1 MGCSNGA
8 RGAYAL
14 DAVSGVAACAAGRR
28 SAFFLVRTRHIAAA
42 FSTTAVFEYIRVWC
56 VKWSFVH
63 RRVVPYL
70 VRSVP
75 AARAARAETSGGT
88 QWARVERA
96 TPPCLGRQ
104 S

>member
-1 MGCSNGA
+1 MGFANGT
-8 RGAYAL
+8 RRAYAL
-14 DAVSGVAACAAGRR
+14 VAASGVAACAAEKR

-70 VRSVP
+70 VRSTP
-75 AARAARAETSGGT
+75 APRAAR
-88 QWARVERA
+88 
-96 TPPCLGRQ
+96 
-104 S
+104 